1 MADEPALPPLREVI
15 ARHGIAARK
24 ALGQNFLLDTNLLA
38 RIARACA
45 VEGRAVV
52 EIGAGPGGLTRALL
66 AAGATRVVAVE
77 RDQRCVA
84 ALGELA
90 AALPGRLEVVDA
102 DTTTIDAVGLVPA
115 PATIVGNLPF
125 NVATPLIV
133 GWLGRPDS
141 IASMTLMVQREV
153 ADRLTATPGAKDYG
167 RLAVLAGWRWRVARL
182 FDVAARAFVPPPKVT
197 ASVLRFEPMPQP
209 VAEADARLLGRVAQ
223 AAFGQRRKMLRS
235 SLRALSVPV
244 EPLLAA
250 AGIDPTRRAE
260 TLTTA
265 EFCAIARALA
275 AA

>member
-197 ASVLRFEPMPQP
+197 ASVLSFEPMPQP

-260 TLTTA
+260 TLTIA